1 MKVEKGL
8 KYTKDHEWV
17 KVEGN
22 IATLG
27 LTEYAAEHLGDIVY
41 IDLPAEGDEFDKGD
55 SVAAIE
61 SVKAASDLYSP
72 VGGTVTEVNEDLD
85 DDPALVNTDAFANWI
100 VKLELKDE
108 SELDELLS
116 DEDYEKLLAEEA

>member
-8 KYTKDHEWV
+8 LYTKDHEWV

-22 IATLG
+22 VAVLG
-27 LTEYAAEHLGDIVY
+27 ITAYAAEHLGDIVY
-41 IDLPAEGDEFDKGD
+41 IDLPDEGDEFDKGD

-72 VGGTVTEVNEDLD
+72 VGGTVTAVNEELD
-85 DDPALVNTDAFANWI
+85 DDPALVNQDAFANWI
-100 VKLELKDE
+100 VKLEIADE
-108 SELDELLS
+108 SELEELLS
-116 DEDYEKLLAEEA
+116 DADYEKLLAEEA

>member
-61 SVKAASDLYSP
+61 SVKAASDLYTQVAGDRKS
-72 VGGTVTEVNEDLD
+72 VV
-85 DDPALVNTDAFANWI
+85 
-100 VKLELKDE
+100 
-108 SELDELLS
+108 
-116 DEDYEKLLAEEA
+116 

>member
-22 IATLG
+22 IVTLG

-61 SVKAASDLYSP
+61 SVKAASDLYTQ
-72 VGGTVTEVNEDLD
+72 VAGKVTEVNEELD
-85 DDPALVNTDAFANWI
+85 DDPALVNNDAYANWI
-100 VKLELKDE
+100 VKLEITDD
-108 SELDELLS
+108 SELENLLS

>member
-8 KYTKDHEWV
+8 LYTKDHEWV

-61 SVKAASDLYSP
+61 SVKAASDLYTQ
-72 VGGTVTEVNEDLD
+72 VGGTVTEVNEELD
-85 DDPALVNTDAFANWI
+85 DDPAAVNADAYASWI
-100 VKLELKDE
+100 VKLEMNDE
-108 SELDELLS
+108 SELEGLLS

>member
-61 SVKAASDLYSP
+61 SVKAASDLYTQ
-72 VGGTVTEVNEDLD
+72 VAGKVTEVNEELD
-85 DDPALVNTDAFANWI
+85 DDPALVNNDAYANWI
-100 VKLELKDE
+100 VKLEITDD
-108 SELDELLS
+108 SELENLLS

>member
-8 KYTKDHEWV
+8 KYTKDHEWA

-22 IATLG
+22 IVTLG
-27 LTEYAAEHLGDIVY
+27 ITAYAAEHLGDIVY

-72 VGGTVTEVNEDLD
+72 VGGTVTEVNEELD

>member
-8 KYTKDHEWV
+8 LYTKDHEWV
-17 KVEGN
+17 KVDGN
-22 IATLG
+22 VATLG
-27 LTEYAAEHLGDIVY
+27 ISAYAAEHLGDIVY
-41 IDLPAEGDEFDKGD
+41 IDLPGEGDEFEKGD

-72 VGGTVTEVNEDLD
+72 VGGTVVEVNEELD
-85 DDPALVNTDAFANWI
+85 DDPALVNADAFANWI
-100 VKLELKDE
+100 VKLELSDE
-108 SELDELLS
+108 SELEGLLS